1 MLHIR
6 CGDDMRPAFEASGLP
21 GRFQR
26 WADPVC
32 QGPTPAGLD
41 HAAWRD
47 VRARYAAEA
56 YDEPLDDARRYLDE
70 QDAGLATA
78 LDEDE
83 VVLWF
88 EHDLFDQTVLIYLLD
103 WLARHLPLKPRLAL
117 ICIDRYPGIEPFYGI
132 GQLKPEHLADLFP
145 SRRPVTAAQIDAAVR
160 AWTAFCAPDP
170 LALEAFLREDEDD
183 ALPFLD
189 AALLRHLEE
198 FPSTLNGLGRS
209 EQQAVMAVAD
219 EPMSPSDVFR
229 INQRMEDAPWC
240 GDRMYWHYLRRLA
253 GARMPALAIDG
264 AVEWWKGPEGARG
277 ATVGLTRTGH
287 ALLRRAA
294 DWVTVNGIDRWIG
307 GIRLQG
313 RTAAWRWDA
322 AARRLVGAENA

>member
-21 GRFQR
+21 GRFLR

-41 HAAWRD
+41 HDAWREA
-47 VRARYAAEA
+47 RASYAAAA
-56 YDEPLDDARRYLDE
+56 YDEPLEGAYRYLDE

-78 LDEDE
+78 LEEDE

-103 WLARHLPLKPRLAL
+103 WFARHLPLKPRLTL

-132 GQLKPEHLADLFP
+132 GQLEPEHLAALFET
-145 SRRPVTAAQIDAAVR
+145 RKPVTAGQFEAAVR
-160 AWTAFCAPDP
+160 AWAAYRSPDP
-170 LALEAFLREDEDD
+170 LAIESFLKDD
-183 ALPFLD
+183 QDNALPFLD

-198 FPSTLNGLGRS
+198 FPSTINGLGRS
-209 EQQAVMAVAD
+209 EQQAVMSVAD
-219 EPMSPSDVFR
+219 EPMSASDLFR
-229 INQRMEDAPWC
+229 MNQRLEDAPWC
-240 GDRMYWHYLRRLA
+240 GDRMYWHYLKRLA
-253 GARMPALAIDG
+253 GAHMPALAIEGPDD
-264 AVEWWKGPEGARG
+264 WWKSREGVRESQ
-277 ATVGLTRTGH
+277 VGLTRTGF

-294 DWVTVNGIDRWIG
+294 DWVSVNGIDRWIG
-307 GIRLQG
+307 GVHLQG

-322 AARRLVGAENA
+322 GERKLVRAGNA